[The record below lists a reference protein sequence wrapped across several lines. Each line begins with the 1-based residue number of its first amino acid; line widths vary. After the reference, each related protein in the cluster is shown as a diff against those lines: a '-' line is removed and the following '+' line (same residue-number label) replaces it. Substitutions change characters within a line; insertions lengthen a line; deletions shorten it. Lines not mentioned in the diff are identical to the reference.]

1 MNTELLTLAQ
11 AVERLLAADKILL
24 LCHKNPDGD
33 TVGSA
38 AALLHALRAQ
48 GKTVGLACSDPI
60 PPRYDHMQVTAF
72 DGEFEPEYIVAID
85 VASLQLFGAGTVDWA
100 QKSDLCIDHHGSHS
114 HYSDALVLDDKAAA
128 CAEIIYELLLEMGA
142 EITPLIADCLYTG
155 IATDTGCF
163 KFANVTP
170 ATHRIA
176 AALMEHGCAY
186 TKLNAHL
193 FESKSRSQLAVE
205 RQLLKNMEFYYKGRC
220 ALTWLTLED
229 IEATGAKP
237 VDLESTT
244 GIARAIEGVKI
255 GVTMRQQPSGSWKIS
270 VRAAEGV
277 NASSVATAFGGGGHK
292 GAAGCEVF
300 GGLENAKQALLAEV
314 ARHLPSEDEPEGGE
328 AD

>member
-1 MNTELLTLAQ
+1 MLTLVQ

-38 AALLHALRAQ
+38 SALLHALRAQ
-48 GKTVGLACSDPI
+48 GKTVGIACSDPI
-60 PPRYDHMQVTAF
+60 PARYDHMQVTAF
-72 DGEFEPEYIVAID
+72 AGEFEPEYIVAVD
-85 VASLQLFGAGTVDWA
+85 VAGLQLFGPGTVEWA
-100 QKSDLCIDHHGSHS
+100 QKSNLCIDHHASHS
-114 HYSDALVLDDKAAA
+114 HYSDGLVLDGTAAA
-128 CAEIIYELLLEMGA
+128 CAEIIYKLLLTMGT

-170 ATHRIA
+170 DTHKIA
-176 AALMEHGCAY
+176 AELMERGAHH
-186 TKLNAHL
+186 TKLNAKL

-205 RQLLKNMEFYYKGRC
+205 RQILRNMEFYYEGRC
-220 ALTWLTLED
+220 ALTWLTLDD
-229 IEATGAKP
+229 IAATGAQP

-244 GIARAIEGVKI
+244 GIARGIEGVMVGI
-255 GVTMRQQPSGSWKIS
+255 TMRQQPSGSWKIS
-270 VRAAEGV
+270 VRAAEEM
-277 NASSVATAFGGGGHK
+277 NASAIATAFGGGGHR

-314 ARHLPSEDEPEGGE
+314 ARHLPTEDELNGE
-328 AD
+328 YDG